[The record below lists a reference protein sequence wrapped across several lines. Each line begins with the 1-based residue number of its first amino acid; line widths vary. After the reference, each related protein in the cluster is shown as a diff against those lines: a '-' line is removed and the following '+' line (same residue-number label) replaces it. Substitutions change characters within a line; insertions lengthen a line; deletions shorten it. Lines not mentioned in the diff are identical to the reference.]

1 MTKFI
6 AVYLLIYGLMHAM
19 VYVRTKIIVPMS
31 LRWLFIMLM
40 ISMILM
46 PIVTRLLEK
55 NGYDYE
61 AFISASVAFNW
72 MGFIF
77 LAFVGV
83 VLMTIF
89 DLASWGINSVSSL
102 NFPYLTGR
110 LPAVCMIFAV
120 IALCAYG
127 IQEAKQ
133 IRISHLTI
141 ESDKLKKETGS
152 VRIVQISDV
161 HLGLMAG
168 EKQLKQ
174 LIERI
179 KSLKPDMLVCT
190 GDLVDGNPHKLLPL
204 SGLFQ
209 SIAPKYGKYAVTGNH
224 EYYNGLE
231 ESLTFLKMSGFT
243 VLRGDVRRIEP
254 GITIVGVDDP
264 TVVYPQSETALLS
277 SVKQRNFTILL
288 KHRPSVAQESLGL
301 FDLQLS
307 GHTHGGQIFPFGFL
321 VAIQYPFMKGYHE
334 LDNKSKIYTNRGAG
348 TWGPQM
354 RILSPPEITLIEIK
368 PAM

>member
-19 VYVRTKIIVPMS
+19 VYVRTKIIVPIS
-31 LRWLFIMLM
+31 LRWLFILLM
-40 ISMILM
+40 IAMIIM
-46 PIVTRLLEK
+46 PIATRLLEK
-55 NGYDYE
+55 NSYDYE

-77 LAFVGV
+77 LAFVSV
-83 VLMTIF
+83 VLMTLY

-102 NFPYLTGR
+102 NFPYMTGR

-120 IALCAYG
+120 FALCVYG

-133 IRISHLTI
+133 IRISQLTI

-152 VRIVQISDV
+152 VRIVQISDL
-161 HLGLMAG
+161 HIGLMTG
-168 EKQLKQ
+168 EKQLKE
-174 LIERI
+174 IVERI
-179 KSLKPDMLVCT
+179 KSLKPDMLICT
-190 GDLVDGNPHKLLPL
+190 GDLIDGNPRKLFPL

-209 SIAPKYGKYAVTGNH
+209 GISLKYGKYAVTGNH
-224 EYYNGLE
+224 EYYQGLE
-231 ESLTFLKMSGFT
+231 DSLTFLKMCGFT

-288 KHRPSVAQESLGL
+288 KHRPSVAPDSLGL

-321 VAIQYPFMKGYHE
+321 VAIQYPFIKGYHE
-334 LDNKSKIYTNRGAG
+334 LDHKSKIYISRGTG

-354 RILSPPEITLIEIK
+354 RILSPPEITLIEVK
-368 PAM
+368 PTQ